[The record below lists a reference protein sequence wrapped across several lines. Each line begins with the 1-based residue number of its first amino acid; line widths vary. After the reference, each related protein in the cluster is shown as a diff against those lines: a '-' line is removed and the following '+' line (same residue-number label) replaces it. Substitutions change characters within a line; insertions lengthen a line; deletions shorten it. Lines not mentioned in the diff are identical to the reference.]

1 MLLLVLIGEYMQN
14 NELYNKFVKKEDY
27 SLESIIEFELFALM
41 KHKQLIRKT
50 FKQLN
55 STLGNFENNEIIIH
69 YIENYVNLLS
79 IICDIVEFNEEEVI
93 INKNRIKKSRE
104 AILAYA
110 NKYNNEKLF
119 ECANKLDEIVLDK
132 NINVDDLITLIK
144 KLIDKK
150 EDINIIK
157 KLLNTNKGAIILN
170 HNVLFDYTF
179 NLAMN
184 SIKDNSENIY
194 YYIAL
199 LKVFYSTTIDK
210 NKYIDIL
217 NSITD
222 DKNEFANEIYMIL
235 FGIKRGLKPDEIL
248 DKYGVLTNLKGQ
260 NIYLPNKKAKNGIII
275 TIDED
280 KTKVR
285 DDAISIIKD
294 GNKTII
300 GIYITD
306 VGSYVEPYS
315 EIDKQALNNY
325 KCLYLSNTST
335 RLFSSNIETSISLNK
350 NRNRKVLA
358 LYVVFDENAKIEDY
372 FLKEEVI
379 SVSDNLTYNSVD
391 LILDNF
397 KRCEIE
403 HELKEL
409 YSIACSLDRKNI
421 KKKEYWERKNKQ
433 THQEVHKE
441 HKSNKIV
448 SEFMILYGHLLAK
461 LMCENS
467 SPFVYRTQNS
477 SYIDSLVKK
486 LNIKLDES
494 TQKIIDN
501 IYLPSRYSNIPLFH
515 NGLNLDMYCHA
526 TDPSRRYSD
535 LYNQYL
541 VHKFYFNDKDF
552 DFDYDEFLNYIEYF
566 NQRNVELSL
575 MRAEYSRALKIQK
588 KS

>member
-1 MLLLVLIGEYMQN
+1 MIGVSMQN

-27 SLESIIEFELFALM
+27 SLESIVEFELFALM
-41 KHKQLIRKT
+41 THKQLIRKT

-55 STLGNFENNEIIIH
+55 STLGKFENNEITIH

-79 IICDIVEFNEEEVI
+79 VLCDVVEFNDEEVL

-104 AILAYA
+104 AVLAYA

-144 KLIDKK
+144 KLIVKK

-157 KLLNTNKGAIILN
+157 KILNTNKGAIILN
-170 HNVLFDYTF
+170 QNVLFDYTF
-179 NLAMN
+179 KLAMD

-199 LKVFYSTTIDK
+199 LKIFYSTTINK
-210 NKYIDIL
+210 NKYITIL

-235 FGIKRGLKPDEIL
+235 FGIKRGLKPEEIL
-248 DKYGVLTNLKGQ
+248 NKYGILTNLKGQ
-260 NIYLPNKKAKNGIII
+260 NIYLPNKRTKKDIII
-275 TIDED
+275 TIDEE
-280 KTKVR
+280 KTQVR
-285 DDAISIIKD
+285 DDAISITKD
-294 GNKTII
+294 GNKFIV

-306 VGSYVEPYS
+306 VASFIEPKS

-325 KCLYLSNTST
+325 KCLYLPNIST
-335 RLFSSNIETSISLNK
+335 RIFSSNIETSVSLNK
-350 NRNRKVLA
+350 NRNKKVLV

-372 FLKEEVI
+372 YLKEEVI
-379 SVSDNLTYNSVD
+379 SVSDNLTYNGAD
-391 LILDNF
+391 QILDNS
-397 KRCEIE
+397 KKSEIE
-403 HELKEL
+403 GQLKEL
-409 YSIACSLDRKNI
+409 YSIACFLDSKNI
-421 KKKEYWERKNKQ
+421 KKKEYWERKDKQ
-433 THQEVHKE
+433 THQETHGK

-448 SEFMILYGHLLAK
+448 NEFMILYGHLLAK
-461 LMCENS
+461 IMCENS

-494 TQKIIDN
+494 TQKIIDS

-515 NGLNLDMYCHA
+515 NGLNLDMYSHS

-552 DFDYDEFLNYIEYF
+552 YFDYDEYLNYIEYF

-575 MRAEYSRALKIQK
+575 IRGEYSRALKIQK